1 MKTLVTMLLALGL
14 AAPFAVP
21 AFAADEPTDQASCE
35 DQGMIW
41 DAETGTCYPA
51 D

>member
-1 MKTLVTMLLALGL
+1 MKTLVAMLLALGL
-14 AAPFAVP
+14 AASAVP
-21 AFAADEPTDQASCE
+21 AFAEDEPTDQASCE

-41 DAETGTCYPA
+41 DAEMGTCYPA